1 MKNNFEEKVC
11 HLSHKTG
18 CLSKAGK
25 KVKPFKSSF
34 RILVNEALNLRYID
48 FIKK

>member
-1 MKNNFEEKVC
+1 MKNIFEEKAC

-25 KVKPFKSSF
+25 KSKTFKSSF
-34 RILVNEALNLRYID
+34 RILVIEALNLQYID